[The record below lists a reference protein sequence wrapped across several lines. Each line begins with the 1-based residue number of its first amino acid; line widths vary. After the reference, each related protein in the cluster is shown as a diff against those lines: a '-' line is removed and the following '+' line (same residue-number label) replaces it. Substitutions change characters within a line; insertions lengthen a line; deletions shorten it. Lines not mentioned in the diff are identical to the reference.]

1 MIKFYRSTV
10 ETLSDANIVL
20 IGVPDEARSHAER
33 KGTSRAPDIIR
44 LASNQSEFFKREGK
58 IIPTSPMLGSLS
70 DKKILDLGNIER
82 ERLPSVICHLI
93 SNGKLPIIIGGDH
106 SITTI
111 ALKQIGKM
119 LGKISIFYF
128 DAHPDF
134 VSSTNNYYGSVMTD
148 SAEFIDFKSS
158 VLIGTRAAEAEELDN
173 AAKVGLEVITPLDLA
188 EVGLPKL
195 AGRLADE
202 RQQKKYVSV
211 DLDCLDPAF
220 APGVS
225 VPCPGG
231 LSSIELLYLVKRIV
245 NSGIIA
251 MDIVELSPDFDLN
264 NITAWLAARI
274 ISESMASLNEQ
285 QKTNKG

>member
-1 MIKFYRSTV
+1 MIKFHRSTV
-10 ETLSDANIVL
+10 EALSDANIVL
-20 IGVPDEARSHAER
+20 IGVPDESRSHAER
-33 KGTSRAPDIIR
+33 RGTSRAPDIIR
-44 LASNQSEFFKREGK
+44 LASNESEFFKRNGK

-70 DKKILDLGNIER
+70 DKKILDFGNIER
-82 ERLPSVICHLI
+82 EKLASVIGHLI
-93 SNGKLPIIIGGDH
+93 SNRKLPIIMGGDH

-119 LGKISIFYF
+119 LGKVSVFYF

-148 SAEFIDFKSS
+148 SAEFIDFKNSM
-158 VLIGTRAAEAEELDN
+158 LIGTRAAEAEELDN
-173 AAKVGLEVITPLDLA
+173 AAKVGLEVITPMDIVEL
-188 EVGLPKL
+188 GLPRL
-195 AGRLADE
+195 AGRLTNE

-211 DLDCLDPAF
+211 DLDCVDPAF

-225 VPCPGG
+225 VPSSGG
-231 LSSIELLYLVKRIV
+231 LSSTELLYLVKRVV

-274 ISESMASLNEQ
+274 ISESMASLSEQ
-285 QKTNKG
+285 QKTIKS